1 MKILPQIKID
11 YSQSTTFAG
20 SYDLEV
26 PIGEEILF
34 SFAVWRNR
42 TTPYEFPSGTTWEF
56 GIDNSRNTV
65 DTDLIFS
72 EEFNGDWDE
81 ASEDPAEGYLACLV
95 NTNTEELRAMIGT
108 KARLECVAELYATE
122 PGEERELI
130 GRFNVTILNSVI
142 DESSPVP
149 SAANNR
155 AVTVDVDGAL
165 VSPNTF
171 WTANA
176 EDIYAAIA
184 SQVEADDDAG
194 DNLGNHTATQALAM
208 AGHNITNVG
217 TVQATTLQGDA
228 SSATF
233 GGTMSGNLVGVSNV
247 QGLAQAFDAFTG
259 SDNLG
264 NHTATQDLD
273 LDGNDLVD
281 VGTVG
286 ATTLQGNGDAIT
298 TTATLDGNL
307 SGVTPNLSAIVT
319 AIDNLELGGG
329 GGAAGGTIPFNYMA
343 LSKGFS
349 TSAIGWV
356 TGINNTTYRFT
367 YGGYKSAS
375 STMVSAETMIHY
387 VIPAG
392 ATGFHPSKPFEISF
406 ISTSNSTSNC
416 KVDIKVYR
424 SIQHQTPQEIY
435 SNTGYCPATAN
446 VPATLSATYLEE
458 WDSAYDRITLC
469 VTFYSKSDYCVQVI
483 DGAFHFT

>member
-11 YSQSTTFAG
+11 YSQSTTFAD

-56 GIDNSRNTV
+56 GIDNSRNTA
-65 DTDLIFS
+65 DTDLIYS

-108 KARLECVAELYATE
+108 KASLECVAELYATE

-184 SQVEADDDAG
+184 TQVEADDDAG

-208 AGHNITNVG
+208 AGFNITN
-217 TVQATTLQGDA
+217 
-228 SSATF
+228 
-233 GGTMSGNLVGVSNV
+233 
-247 QGLAQAFDAFTG
+247 
-259 SDNLG
+259 
-264 NHTATQDLD
+264 
-273 LDGNDLVD
+273 

-307 SGVTPNLSAIVT
+307 SGVTPNLSAIAT
-319 AIDNLELGGG
+319 AIDNLDLG
-329 GGAAGGTIPFNYMA
+329 GGAAGGTIPFNYMQ
-343 LSKGFS
+343 LSKAF
-349 TSAIGWV
+349 TSSLGW
-356 TGINNTTYRFT
+356 TTRELDLTYMFT
-367 YGGYKSAS
+367 SGGYSSAS
-375 STMVSAETMIHY
+375 ASLVNGDAWITLPF
-387 VIPAG
+387 PAG

-406 ISTSNSTSNC
+406 VSTSNSTANC
-416 KVDIKVYR
+416 KVDINVYR
-424 SIQHQTPQEIY
+424 SVQHQAPQLIY
-435 SNTGYCPATAN
+435 TNSGFCPPVAD
-446 VPATLSATYLEE
+446 VVATLSATFSEA
-458 WDSAYDRITLC
+458 WDGGYDRMVLKL
-469 VTFYSKSDYCVQVI
+469 TFYSKNNENIQLI
-483 DGAFHFT
+483 DGGFHFI